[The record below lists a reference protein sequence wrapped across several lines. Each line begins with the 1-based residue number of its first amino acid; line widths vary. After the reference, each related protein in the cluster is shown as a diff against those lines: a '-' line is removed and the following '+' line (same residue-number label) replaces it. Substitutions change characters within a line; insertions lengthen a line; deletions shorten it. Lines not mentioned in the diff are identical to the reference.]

1 MKDEVQRLIKITQD
15 SEADRKKAVEE
26 IRELK
31 ENLEKQKK
39 EQSDLE
45 WEHISRTI
53 HWRNTI
59 DQLEQLTPERSNI
72 KLKTVLNGNLYG
84 EADYALFQ
92 LMKKKQ
98 QNQALLKLVS
108 PADSLPSNAGSKEGV
123 YKNNGPVSG
132 QQSI

>member
-1 MKDEVQRLIKITQD
+1 
-15 SEADRKKAVEE
+15 
-26 IRELK
+26 
-31 ENLEKQKK
+31 
-39 EQSDLE
+39 LE

-72 KLKTVLNGNLYG
+72 KLKTVFNGNLYG

-108 PADSLPSNAGSKEGV
+108 PQDS
-123 YKNNGPVSG
+123 
-132 QQSI
+132 